1 VSARSLE
8 RFIGFIK
15 RVVRPPN
22 KAGVNAG
29 NELEQEDVFCFLDL
43 AGVID
48 FDKPYGSKK
57 DLSNT
62 FRYHPAAVVGQPDYQ
77 EKKALPQQ
85 WVPFLSD
92 KMLRELFDNPSTI
105 LGKTGVTY
113 KELTTAMQT
122 YLVRLTGDPRKLFSD
137 AQKNQVVQFSQR
149 LWYDSTVYSTE
160 SYKDQRGSATRKDCY
175 SFLNPKREGV

>member
-1 VSARSLE
+1 
-8 RFIGFIK
+8 
-15 RVVRPPN
+15 
-22 KAGVNAG
+22 
-29 NELEQEDVFCFLDL
+29 
-43 AGVID
+43 
-48 FDKPYGSKK
+48 
-57 DLSNT
+57 
-62 FRYHPAAVVGQPDYQ
+62 
-77 EKKALPQQ
+77 
-85 WVPFLSD
+85 
-92 KMLRELFDNPSTI
+92 MLRELFDNPSTI